1 MFLWLILLAPVV
13 ELWFLIHVGGS
24 IGALNTIVLLIGAG
38 MLGSA
43 LLRQQSFTMLMRLD
57 DRLQKGE
64 MPAEEI
70 LEGALLTLAAVLL
83 IIPGFI
89 SDMLAVPLLV
99 APLRRLLIRRYLASR
114 HFRSHYTQQTTTI
127 IEGEFHREND
137 KRLHK

>member
-1 MFLWLILLAPVV
+1 LAAPIL

-24 IGALNTIVLLIGAG
+24 IGALNTIALLIGAG

-70 LEGALLTLAAVLL
+70 LEGALLTLAAVFL

-89 SDMLAVPLLV
+89 SDILAVPLLV
-99 APLRRLLIRRYLASR
+99 APLRRFLIRRYLASK
-114 HFRSHYTQQTTTI
+114 HFRSHYTHQTTTI
-127 IEGEFHREND
+127 IEGEFHREDD